1 MREEGWLEPL
11 RWTRVE
17 MVNART
23 KKVLDEA
30 LELSAE
36 DRALVAAAL
45 EASLDE
51 DDDDAED
58 VATPE
63 EIEKAWAE
71 EIQRRVDA
79 VLEGRSQGRPAA
91 DAIAEVRAAL
101 QASRQR

>member
-1 MREEGWLEPL
+1 M
-11 RWTRVE
+11 
-17 MVNART
+17 NART

-45 EASLDE
+45 EASLEE
-51 DDDDAED
+51 DDDDAVD
-58 VATPE
+58 DASPE

-71 EIQRRVDA
+71 EIRRRVDA
-79 VLEGRSQGRPAA
+79 VLEGRSKGRPAA
-91 DAIAEVRAAL
+91 EAIAEVRAAL